1 MNTKRGLFFA
11 FLCAAVVGA
20 TAFALVIASFARPD
34 VFQSILL
41 GRRGLGPSLAKGNIG
56 GSNADVVAE
65 ANPGVGT
72 VVGTRAVQTE
82 GGADGGSRGQRGA
95 GARFLRVPGA
105 LFCSSNHRNL

>member
-56 GSNADVVAE
+56 GSNAAVLAAAHPRVGAGVA
-65 ANPGVGT
+65 A
-72 VVGTRAVQTE
+72 RAPPTG
-82 GGADGGSRGQRGA
+82 GGAHRDSRAHRGA
-95 GARFLRVPGA
+95 SPGFIPDTPG
-105 LFCSSNHRNL
+105 LNVDT

>member
-56 GSNADVVAE
+56 GSDPAGAAE
-65 ANPGVGT
+65 ANPG
-72 VVGTRAVQTE
+72 
-82 GGADGGSRGQRGA
+82 GGAGGATGRVTTGGGAAGGSPGQRGA
-95 GARFLRVPGA
+95 GRRSRGGARRVVGTNKA
-105 LFCSSNHRNL
+105 RNR